1 MPRAGFLTIFDR
13 SWYGRVLVER
23 IEGFATDD
31 EWQRAYQEIREFE
44 RSLTNFGTVLVK
56 FWLHISPAEQLRRF
70 KEREETEYKRYK
82 ITPEDWR
89 NREKMDVYL
98 PAVTQMLQETSTRE
112 APWTIVE
119 AEDKHW
125 ARVRTLRTLCE
136 RLEDA
141 LDARGDDGKKH
152 KRKKSRK
159 KKGD

>member
-1 MPRAGFLTIFDR
+1 
-13 SWYGRVLVER
+13 
-23 IEGFATDD
+23 
-31 EWQRAYQEIREFE
+31 
-44 RSLTNFGTVLVK
+44 VK
-56 FWLHISPAEQLRRF
+56 FWLHISVAEQLRRF
-70 KEREETEYKRYK
+70 QEREEIEYKRYK

-119 AEDKHW
+119 AEDKSW

-141 LDARGDDGKKH
+141 LDRAGGKQKE
-152 KRKKSRK
+152 KKKSRK
-159 KKGD
+159 KKDD

>member
-1 MPRAGFLTIFDR
+1 MAARHRD
-13 SWYGRVLVER
+13 
-23 IEGFATDD
+23 
-31 EWQRAYQEIREFE
+31 REFE
-44 RSLTNFGTVLVK
+44 RSLTNSGAVLVK
-56 FWLHISPAEQLRRF
+56 FWLHISVEEQLRRF
-70 KEREETEYKRYK
+70 QEREEIEYKRYK

-119 AEDKHW
+119 AEDKYW
-125 ARVRTLRTLCE
+125 ARVRTLRALCE

-141 LDARGDDGKKH
+141 LAARAGGKKN
-152 KRKKSRK
+152 RKSKK